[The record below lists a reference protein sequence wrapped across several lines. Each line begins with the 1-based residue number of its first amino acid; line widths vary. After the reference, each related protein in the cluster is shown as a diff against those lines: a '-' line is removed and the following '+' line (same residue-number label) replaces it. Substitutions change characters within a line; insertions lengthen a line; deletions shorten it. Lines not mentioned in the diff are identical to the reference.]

1 VTLLSLHNK
10 KNVYTF
16 IFSTQHKNNKKNAI
30 ALIETYILRNNVQTL
45 RSMFDNF
52 HIASRLS
59 TKFMCQCYR
68 LYFALV
74 FVLDQFNSSTE
85 IVLYSCIWQIYPRS
99 IFRSRPLYKANSS
112 QEQGIGKAIP

>member
-1 VTLLSLHNK
+1 MISCWILSE
-10 KNVYTF
+10 
-16 IFSTQHKNNKKNAI
+16 
-30 ALIETYILRNNVQTL
+30 IETYILRNNVQTL

-85 IVLYSCIWQIYPRS
+85 IV
-99 IFRSRPLYKANSS
+99 SS
-112 QEQGIGKAIP
+112 GI